1 MIPMCRKCRFQKRI
15 HQEIHRQDLTQVD
28 RNLITIR
35 ELNYLLSDRM
45 FARRRFKNEKEQLL
59 RALLGDDE
67 GWGFA
72 WFYMSM
78 LYSTISN
85 IFWEDHYPYP

>member
-1 MIPMCRKCRFQKRI
+1 
-15 HQEIHRQDLTQVD
+15 
-28 RNLITIR
+28 
-35 ELNYLLSDRM
+35 M